1 MKYLFSFIFL
11 FLFSFVSAQQTVSF
25 SACNPKAICAVDD
38 FMLAQAKGK
47 MTLPDVKPE
56 YETGNTGL
64 LAHFSE
70 NEYPSS
76 QPFTVSIGFL
86 INCKAQAGNYQILTK
101 HSAENQFLAEL
112 ILAQVQEIPSK
123 WMPGKAKGRF
133 VDCYEVLQIMIQEG
147 KVVKVGLK

>member
-1 MKYLFSFIFL
+1 MKNLYFFL
-11 FLFSFVSAQQTVSF
+11 FLFSLAFVSAQQSAPF
-25 SACNPKAICAVDD
+25 AACNPKAVCAVDD

-64 LAHFSE
+64 MAYFAE

-86 INCKAQAGNYQILTK
+86 INCKAQAGNHQILTK
-101 HSAENQFLAEL
+101 HSVENQFLAEL
-112 ILAQVQEIPSK
+112 ILAQVKEIPSK
-123 WMPGKAKGRF
+123 WMPGKIKGRF
-133 VDCYEVLQIMIQEG
+133 VDCYEVIQIMIQDG

>member
-1 MKYLFSFIFL
+1 MKYLFSL
-11 FLFSFVSAQQTVSF
+11 AFLFSLSFAVAQQATPF
-25 SACNPKAICAVDD
+25 AACNPKAVCAVDD
-38 FMLAQAKGK
+38 FMLTQAKGK

-64 LAHFSE
+64 LAYFAE

-101 HSAENQFLAEL
+101 HSVENQFLAEL
-112 ILAQVQEIPSK
+112 ILAQVKEIPSK
-123 WMPGKAKGRF
+123 WMPGKVKNRF